1 MPIRRSGYV
10 GDTHRKERA
19 KLYNSKSWRHV
30 RALVKARAGGR
41 CEWCR
46 KQGVDAVHL
55 TGTTLD
61 AIRSGDALNVNEIA
75 LGCRSCH
82 ARFAAGLIGRPW

>member
-61 AIRSGDALNVNEIA
+61 AIRSGDGAERERDCAWVPLLSLRGSRRA
-75 LGCRSCH
+75 
-82 ARFAAGLIGRPW
+82 